1 MGVHNTNIVLLI
13 GRPGSGKGTQAKLLA
28 EKLGWIRLSS
38 GDLIKDIRD
47 GNEPFSPRVREMY
60 DKGRLLPNWFADY
73 LLESGLLQLDSHV
86 GVICEG
92 FGRTESQAR
101 HLCDIID
108 WLGREL
114 KVINLEVSEDEV
126 RSRMMLRGLTEDRP
140 DSNAEDKITARLN
153 LFTAETA
160 PALEYFRGCGRV
172 VDIDGAQ
179 SPEKVA
185 EDIEAALK
193 ATS

>member
-1 MGVHNTNIVLLI
+1 MGVEHTNIVLLI

-28 EKLGWIRLSS
+28 QKLGWIRLSS

-60 DKGRLLPNWFADY
+60 DKGRLLPDWFADY
-73 LLESGLLQLDSHV
+73 LLESNLLELDSHV
-86 GVICEG
+86 GIICEG

-108 WLGREL
+108 WMGRDL

-126 RSRMMLRGLTEDRP
+126 RRRMMERAKTEDRP
-140 DSNAEDKITARLN
+140 DSNAEHKITDRLD
-153 LFTAETA
+153 LFTKETI
-160 PALEYFRGCGRV
+160 PALEYFRACGRV
-172 VDIDGAQ
+172 VDVDGAQ
-179 SPEKVA
+179 TPDEVA
-185 EDIEAALK
+185 LAIEGVLK
-193 ATS
+193 K